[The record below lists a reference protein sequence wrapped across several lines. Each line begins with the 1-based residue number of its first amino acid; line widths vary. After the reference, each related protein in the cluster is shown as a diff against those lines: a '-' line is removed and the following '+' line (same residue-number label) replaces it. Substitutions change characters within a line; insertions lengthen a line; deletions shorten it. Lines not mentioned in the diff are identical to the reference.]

1 MSQENLNKEHIDS
14 NSYSILR
21 HYHWWHIH
29 QVGSHIWINCYFF
42 AWSLKKGKW
51 LIFSHYCEKK
61 IKFNLKHVLL
71 LAYNPHRI
79 QTAYTISRIAKNNF
93 EDKAKLKLSCLG
105 LFVKMDKYSVI
116 FSMLTEGLTK

>member
-1 MSQENLNKEHIDS
+1 MTNIQ
-14 NSYSILR
+14 
-21 HYHWWHIH
+21 
-29 QVGSHIWINCYFF
+29 
-42 AWSLKKGKW
+42 SLLWK
-51 LIFSHYCEKK
+51 KK

-71 LAYNPHRI
+71 LAYNPHHI